1 MTSPFIQPWRKP
13 GSIRSAPRWPGSCA
27 LPPGACSKVPRG
39 SELKLVV
46 RWAGPHG
53 DEETLTVM
61 VKRSRMPGE
70 STVLSREV
78 AGLPVLRIS
87 HWGNDSTMKLVAR
100 FDELL
105 AQFRDRPGLVID
117 VRGNGGGLDDLASQV
132 VGRFLKTTVVAS
144 ISFHRQV
151 PGLTFERTVDRIAP
165 RGPWRYEGR
174 VAVLT
179 DEGCM
184 SASEHFVSGMA
195 EAGAPLCWPPP
206 KRCLRLD
213 SLPRSAW
220 RSAAE
225 RVANLP
231 LAHRRHSLATTR
243 HRATSLG
250 AAETLRPAGRAR
262 YGVAR
267 RTRLAEKRRPVASP
281 RPTLNTLFALACAQR
296 PRQSALRLDPGGD

>member
-1 MTSPFIQPWRKP
+1 
-13 GSIRSAPRWPGSCA
+13 
-27 LPPGACSKVPRG
+27 
-39 SELKLVV
+39 
-46 RWAGPHG
+46 
-53 DEETLTVM
+53 
-61 VKRSRMPGE
+61 MPGE

-195 EAGAPLCWPPP
+195 EAGAFLCGTPTSGACGWIRSLDLPGG
-206 KRCLRLD
+206 LRLNV
-213 SLPRSAW
+213 SQTFPLRTGGIPSPQLGIAPHLWAPRKLSD
-220 RSAAE
+220 
-225 RVANLP
+225 L
-231 LAHRRHSLATTR
+231 
-243 HRATSLG
+243 RAGQDT
-250 AAETLRPAGRAR
+250 
-262 YGVAR
+262 
-267 RTRLAEKRRPVASP
+267 
-281 RPTLNTLFALACAQR
+281 
-296 PRQSALRLDPGGD
+296 ALRAALDWLKSADPLPARVQPLTPFSH

>member
-132 VGRFLKTTVVAS
+132 VGRFLKTTIVAS
-144 ISFHRQV
+144 TSFHRQV

-165 RGPWRYEGR
+165 RGPWRYEGW

-184 SASEHFVSGMA
+184 SASEHSVSGMA
-195 EAGAPLCWPPP
+195 EAGALLCGTPTSGACGWIRSLDLPGG
-206 KRCLRLD
+206 LRLNV
-213 SLPRSAW
+213 SQTFPLRTGGIPSPQLGIAPHLWAPRKLSD
-220 RSAAE
+220 
-225 RVANLP
+225 L
-231 LAHRRHSLATTR
+231 
-243 HRATSLG
+243 RAGQDT
-250 AAETLRPAGRAR
+250 
-262 YGVAR
+262 
-267 RTRLAEKRRPVASP
+267 
-281 RPTLNTLFALACAQR
+281 
-296 PRQSALRLDPGGD
+296 ALRAALDWLKSADPLPARVQPLTSFSH